1 MEGDAVPDARDRD
14 RDIRRLA
21 AFRDEIQFESQM
33 LSGRLGAYLS
43 SQSFLVIAYAST
55 MNAGWAQPGVFV
67 LLVSLPLALLGF
79 VLSLDALRSI
89 RTSYGVIQRWHDRQ
103 NALLEGHGHL
113 ADYWP
118 TDHAGDQPP
127 RDPTLE
133 RRFREGTLFAI
144 RSPWIFGVA
153 WIYLAGV
160 AVWLYLR

>member
-1 MEGDAVPDARDRD
+1 MEDT
-14 RDIRRLA
+14 DIRNENIKRLT
-21 AFRDEIQFESQM
+21 AFRNEIQFESQM

-55 MNAGWAQPGVFV
+55 MNAGWTKPGIFV

-103 NALLEGHGHL
+103 NALLEQHGDL

-118 TDHAGDQPP
+118 TEHGKDEPP
-127 RDPTLE
+127 RDPTLS
-133 RRFREGTLFAI
+133 RRFHEGTLLAI
-144 RSPWIFGVA
+144 HSPWIFGIA

>member
-1 MEGDAVPDARDRD
+1 MQDNDARSE
-14 RDIRRLA
+14 DIKRLA
-21 AFRDEIQFESQM
+21 AFRNEIQFESQM

-55 MNAGWAQPGVFV
+55 LTAGWAKPGAFV

-103 NALLEGHGHL
+103 NALLEQHGHL

-118 TDHAGDQPP
+118 TEHGADEPP
-127 RDPTLE
+127 RDPTLGQ
-133 RRFREGTLFAI
+133 RFHEGTLFAI
-144 RSPWIFGVA
+144 RSPWIFGTA

-160 AVWLYLR
+160 AVWLYGG

>member
-1 MEGDAVPDARDRD
+1 MQDPDPRSQ
-14 RDIRRLA
+14 DIKRLA
-21 AFRDEIQFESQM
+21 AFRKEIQFESQM

-43 SQSFLVIAYAST
+43 SHSFLVIAYAST
-55 MNAGWAQPGVFV
+55 MNAGWAQPGIFV

-103 NALLEGHGHL
+103 NALLEQHGHL

-118 TDHAGDQPP
+118 TDHGEDEPP
-127 RDPTLE
+127 HDPTLG

-144 RSPWIFGVA
+144 RSPWIFGIA

-160 AVWLYLR
+160 AVRLYWR

>member
-1 MEGDAVPDARDRD
+1 MQDTNARDEN
-14 RDIRRLA
+14 IKRLA
-21 AFRDEIQFESQM
+21 AFRGEIQFESQM

-103 NALLEGHGHL
+103 NALLEQHGHL

-118 TDHAGDQPP
+118 TEHGADEPP
-127 RDPTLE
+127 RDPTLG

-144 RSPWIFGVA
+144 RSPWIFGIA